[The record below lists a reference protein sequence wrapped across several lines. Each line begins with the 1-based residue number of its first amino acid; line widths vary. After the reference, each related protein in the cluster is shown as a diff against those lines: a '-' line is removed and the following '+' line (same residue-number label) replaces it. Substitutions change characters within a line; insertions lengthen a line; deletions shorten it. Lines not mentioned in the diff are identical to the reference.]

1 MHLVRAREEAMG
13 ELAAQDLA
21 RSQYSR
27 DVIPS
32 QASAFKQQRPNAN
45 VGAIE
50 RQKLEN
56 ETRVVGGVLSRMF
69 PWMYQ
74 KPADERGKT
83 SVARM
88 QVKQAEAAQSTVQ
101 EVKKGNSILG
111 QILKNWLSGILL
123 WSLLKEPLTQLWNNV
138 IKPWWENSDNPI
150 IVGLRNLFEWGSE
163 VWEWLKGPFAEW
175 VKGTWEK
182 IKDFVKML
190 PEFFAEFLS
199 MLGGMWDVMK
209 EWFLSSF
216 LPNIKLALA
225 NLLTGFAGFLDK
237 LFGGRTLF
245 ETLKHGIQEGL
256 AIPILR
262 LLETAMIPEVANPLA
277 HLPGRPK
284 VIVQRQPLFGKTAG
298 AAGEARRNL
307 EEKIAKEK
315 EAAKGRENTRFRD
328 MLATSNLIDFL
339 DPQGDVQGPRDR
351 NRTFGGT
358 PNWTLP
364 SFADPRVGMPGASME
379 DILKRTLL
387 SGPAFPEFTPGM
399 PRLGKPASGPVP
411 ITMNTTG
418 DRPTVV
424 PGYLPLTGGKDKTEQ
439 QLDQQTNIL
448 QQIANNTR
456 NTPGAGN
463 PINVAAGQRSG
474 EGTPGGANIV
484 ASNFPT
490 QGPPKIDSRGGYIA
504 SDYSITANS
513 LVT

>member
-1 MHLVRAREEAMG
+1 MG

-45 VGAIE
+45 VGAIQ

-111 QILKNWLSGILL
+111 QILKNWLSGVLL
-123 WSLLKEPLTQLWNNV
+123 WSLLKEPLTQLWNTV
-138 IKPWWENSDNPI
+138 IKPWWEASKNPI
-150 IVGLRNLFEWGSE
+150 VVGLRNLFEWGSE

-175 VKGTWEK
+175 VKGTWDK

-199 MLGGMWDVMK
+199 MLGGMWDVMR

-315 EAAKGRENTRFRD
+315 EASKGRSNTRFRD
-328 MLATSNLIDFL
+328 MLAGSNLIDFL
-339 DPQGDVQGPRDR
+339 DPPTSPGATRDR
-351 NRTFGGT
+351 DKTFGGT

-364 SFADPRVGMPGASME
+364 SFADPRVGMPGAAME
-379 DILKRTLL
+379 DILKRTLF

-399 PRLGKPASGPVP
+399 PRLGKPASSPLLN
-411 ITMNTTG
+411 INTTG
-418 DRPTVV
+418 DRPTVI
-424 PGYLPLTGGKDKTEQ
+424 PGYLPLPGGKDKTEQ
-439 QLDQQTNIL
+439 QLEQQTNIL

-504 SDYSITANS
+504 SDYSITSNS

>member
-1 MHLVRAREEAMG
+1 MG

-74 KPADERGKT
+74 KPPDERGKT

-138 IKPWWENSDNPI
+138 IKPWWENSDNPVVKVI
-150 IVGLRNLFEWGSE
+150 KNLIEWGGD
-163 VWEWLKGPFAEW
+163 VWEWLKGDFAKW
-175 VKGTWEK
+175 VKGTWES
-182 IKDFVKML
+182 IINFVKML
-190 PEFFAEFLS
+190 PKFFGDFLAT
-199 MLGGMWDVMK
+199 LRGMWDVMK

-262 LLETAMIPEVANPLA
+262 LLETAMIPEVTNPLA
-277 HLPGRPK
+277 PLPGRPK
-284 VIVQRQPLFGKTAG
+284 VIVQRQPLFGKTAWSP
-298 AAGEARRNL
+298 GEARRNL

-315 EAAKGRENTRFRD
+315 EASKGRSNTRFRD
-328 MLATSNLIDFL
+328 MLAGSNLIDFL
-339 DPQGDVQGPRDR
+339 DPPTSPGATRDR
-351 NRTFGGT
+351 DKTFGGT

-364 SFADPRVGMPGASME
+364 SFADPRVGMPMLEMLLRGKS
-379 DILKRTLL
+379 LK
-387 SGPAFPEFTPGM
+387 FPKFPTFTPGM
-399 PRLGKPASGPVP
+399 PRLGDPASGPGPVT
-411 ITMNTTG
+411 INTTG

-424 PGYLPLTGGKDKTEQ
+424 PGYPAIPGGKDKTEQ

>member
-74 KPADERGKT
+74 KPPDERGKT

-138 IKPWWENSDNPI
+138 IKPWWENSDNPVVKVI
-150 IVGLRNLFEWGSE
+150 RNLFEWGGE
-163 VWEWLKGPFAEW
+163 VWEWLKGDFAKW
-175 VKGTWEK
+175 VKGTWES
-182 IKDFVKML
+182 IINFVKML

-199 MLGGMWDVMK
+199 MLGGMWDVMR

-245 ETLKHGIQEGL
+245 ETIKHGIQEGL
-256 AIPILR
+256 AIPILQ
-262 LLETAMIPEVANPLA
+262 LLSTAMTPAVYNPL
-277 HLPGRPK
+277 PTQQDKIMSP
-284 VIVQRQPLFGKTAG
+284 RQPLFPG
-298 AAGEARRNL
+298 AQP
-307 EEKIAKEK
+307 KINEIKKQIQEEK

-328 MLATSNLIDFL
+328 MLAGSNLIDFL
-339 DPQGDVQGPRDR
+339 DPQGDIQGPRDR

-387 SGPAFPEFTPGM
+387 SGPAFPKFTPGM
-399 PRLGKPASGPVP
+399 PRLGDPASGPGPVT
-411 ITMNTTG
+411 INTTG

-424 PGYLPLTGGKDKTEQ
+424 PGYPSISGGKDRTEQ